1 MNKLLFARIHGR
13 LTAALWDGTRFL
25 QLDAEEEEPS
35 ILGNIYIAKVKNVV
49 KNINSAFV
57 DLGGGRMAYY
67 SLQDGP
73 CHFAGDTRR
82 SVPQAGDD
90 LVVQVVREAVK
101 TKDPVVS
108 GKLSFT
114 GRFCVLTAGRNQIGF
129 SAKIRDAGRRRQLQ
143 ALLEPEMEEDFGV
156 IVRTNAQD
164 APEERILE
172 ELRFLKEQYR
182 QVLAASR
189 FRVSGSLLY
198 EAEPFCRARL
208 RDVYGQDL
216 EAIVTDQPDI
226 YEDLR
231 EYLSRHQPEALPLL
245 RLYQDPLVSLDKV
258 YQLEKAL
265 DEALSPRVWLKS
277 GGYLVIEPTE
287 ALTVIDV
294 NTGKYAGKK
303 NQQET
308 IKKINLEAARETA
321 RQLRLRNLSGII
333 LVDFID
339 METAKDQ
346 EELLSVLSACC
357 FQDPIRTTVVDMTR
371 LNLVELTR
379 KKVRK
384 PLYEQIGRRRQ
395 K

>member
-1 MNKLLFARIHGR
+1 
-13 LTAALWDGTRFL
+13 
-25 QLDAEEEEPS
+25 
-35 ILGNIYIAKVKNVV
+35 
-49 KNINSAFV
+49 
-57 DLGGGRMAYY
+57 
-67 SLQDGP
+67 
-73 CHFAGDTRR
+73 
-82 SVPQAGDD
+82 
-90 LVVQVVREAVK
+90 
-101 TKDPVVS
+101 
-108 GKLSFT
+108 
-114 GRFCVLTAGRNQIGF
+114 
-129 SAKIRDAGRRRQLQ
+129 
-143 ALLEPEMEEDFGV
+143 MEEDFGV

-357 FQDPIRTTVVDMTR
+357 FQDPIKTTVVDMTR